1 MKLKLFSSGKASI
14 ARRSRQ
20 ADGCD
25 AVEELEPINQNLQI
39 DFKFQVNWMKHAI
52 IMYIWMIQITK
63 IVSLHACKS
72 IQKMK
77 WHEMI

>member
-1 MKLKLFSSGKASI
+1 MKLKFSSGKASI

-39 DFKFQVNWMKHAI
+39 DFKFQVNWRNMQSSC
-52 IMYIWMIQITK
+52 IMDDTDHENSESTCMQEHPK
-63 IVSLHACKS
+63 ND
-72 IQKMK
+72 MK
-77 WHEMI
+77 WSS

>member
-1 MKLKLFSSGKASI
+1 MQLFITTLRRTVLKFHHTFIMKLKFFSGKASI

-39 DFKFQVNWMKHAI
+39 DFKFQVN
-52 IMYIWMIQITK
+52 
-63 IVSLHACKS
+63 
-72 IQKMK
+72 
-77 WHEMI
+77 